1 MKFYISQETKE
12 ELQSKIAELENTTEL
27 KLKEIYKEILSNSVV
42 LPAKKDPEIVLYDE
56 QIAIVIEETDDKIVI
71 EYTNPILGRVTADY
85 GKDTI
90 DYKKIKRI

>member
-42 LPAKKDPEIVLYDE
+42 LPAKKRP
-56 QIAIVIEETDDKIVI
+56 
-71 EYTNPILGRVTADY
+71 
-85 GKDTI
+85 
-90 DYKKIKRI
+90 